1 MRKAKP
7 KNIYRM
13 KHLLI
18 ILTLSLSSYGFAQ
31 IPVTDAAVN
40 AQLVNLQLQ
49 TQQLMSQNQSL
60 LLAIQEMQR
69 ISREENQTK
78 KQAPNQLLYSAK
90 LNELNQVKSNIVNA
104 GKGLASNIKEMKH
117 LSSSDYNKYVKNTT
131 SIVQN
136 TVQVYAQ
143 IQSLMKMGGT
153 VIPANERLQALDSS
167 FDILNGNLVLINSY
181 NSILQGLNRSRA
193 TQKIK

>member
-1 MRKAKP
+1 
-7 KNIYRM
+7 M
-13 KHLLI
+13 KDKI
-18 ILTLSLSSYGFAQ
+18 ISG
-31 IPVTDAAVN
+31 
-40 AQLVNLQLQ
+40 
-49 TQQLMSQNQSL
+49 
-60 LLAIQEMQR
+60 
-69 ISREENQTK
+69 
-78 KQAPNQLLYSAK
+78 
-90 LNELNQVKSNIVNA
+90 NELNQVKSNIVNA

-167 FDILNGNLVLINSY
+167 FDILNGNLDMINSY

>member
-1 MRKAKP
+1 
-7 KNIYRM
+7 M

-143 IQSLMKMGGT
+143 IQSIMKMGGT

-167 FDILNGNLVLINSY
+167 FDILNGNLDMINSY

>member
-1 MRKAKP
+1 
-7 KNIYRM
+7 M

-90 LNELNQVKSNIVNA
+90 LNELNQVKS
-104 GKGLASNIKEMKH
+104 
-117 LSSSDYNKYVKNTT
+117 
-131 SIVQN
+131 
-136 TVQVYAQ
+136 
-143 IQSLMKMGGT
+143 
-153 VIPANERLQALDSS
+153 
-167 FDILNGNLVLINSY
+167 
-181 NSILQGLNRSRA
+181 
-193 TQKIK
+193 